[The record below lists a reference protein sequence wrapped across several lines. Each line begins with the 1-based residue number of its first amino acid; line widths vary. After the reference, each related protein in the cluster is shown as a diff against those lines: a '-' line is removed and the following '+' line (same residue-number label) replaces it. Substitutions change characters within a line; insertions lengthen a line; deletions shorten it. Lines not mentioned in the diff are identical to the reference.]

1 MYNLALQL
9 EFDRAHRRAALR
21 DLLAFVTRRP
31 NRLVPYHE
39 ARRRFA
45 PGAESYRGLQSVPIA
60 RIVGS
65 VERFDDF
72 DRAFLPRKRHSATR
86 WLRVARAHADGVGL
100 PPVQLYEVGG
110 DYFVQDGHHRI
121 SVARLN
127 GQQFVDAE
135 VTAASIPAAVTSPVQ
150 ARSSVRRRLVS
161 GLRSLVPGMPHGLA
175 PSPGGASFG
184 SVGCAAEVL
193 PVPNG

>member
-21 DLLAFVTRRP
+21 DLVAFVTRRP

-45 PGAESYRGLQSVPIA
+45 PGAESYRGLQTVSIA

-65 VERFDDF
+65 VDRFDDF
-72 DRAFLPRKRHSATR
+72 DRAFLPRRRHNAAR
-86 WLRVARAHADGVGL
+86 WLRVARAHTDGVGL
-100 PPVQLYEVGG
+100 PPVQLYEMGG

-135 VTAASIPAAVTSPVQ
+135 VTAASIPAAVTSHTRQRPT
-150 ARSSVRRRLVS
+150 ARRRLS
-161 GLRSLVPGMPHGLA
+161 RALRSLIPGLPDGLA
-175 PSPGGASFG
+175 PAPAGAAP
-184 SVGCAAEVL
+184 CALACPADL
-193 PVPNG
+193 APA